1 MTTYLPRLAL
11 RLLVPA
17 LALGAIAALGEPL
30 PAQAAQEPALIVLL
44 QEGEAELALSLE
56 AEAAALRARAD
67 AAEKA
72 LHQSAAQ
79 MRWFVTLPVNSR
91 RCISDSCSG

>member
-1 MTTYLPRLAL
+1 MNTFLPRFAL
-11 RLLVPA
+11 RLLVPT
-17 LALGAIAALGEPL
+17 LALGAIAVLGEPL
-30 PAQAAQEPALIVLL
+30 PAQAARESRVIVLDS
-44 QEGEAELALSLE
+44 ELAVSLE
-56 AEAAALRARAD
+56 AEAGVLRARAE

-79 MRWFVTLPVNSR
+79 MRWFVTLPANSR

>member
-1 MTTYLPRLAL
+1 MNTSLPRFAL

-30 PAQAAQEPALIVLL
+30 PAQAAGDSHVVMIEEGSAIADSL
-44 QEGEAELALSLE
+44 Q
-56 AEAAALRARAD
+56 AEAGALRVRTE

-72 LHQSAAQ
+72 LHESAAQ
-79 MRWFVTLPVNSR
+79 MRWFVTLPASSR

>member
-1 MTTYLPRLAL
+1 MSTFLPRFTL

-17 LALGAIAALGEPL
+17 LALGALFALGEPL
-30 PAQAAQEPALIVLL
+30 PAEAAPERTLVVLEVEPD
-44 QEGEAELALSLE
+44 LAASLE
-56 AEAAALRARAD
+56 AEAHVLRARAE

-72 LHQSAAQ
+72 LSQSAAQ
-79 MRWFVTLPVNSR
+79 MRWFVTLPASSR